1 MPFFKGMETMPLT
14 DIAVRRAKVRTR
26 AYKVA
31 DDSGLRLL
39 VQPNGSKW
47 WRYRYRLW
55 GREKM
60 LSAGAYPGTCLSQVG
75 ALAGEARKL
84 VDQGKDPG
92 AERVIAKKIQDNTFQ
107 TVTHDPL
114 T

>member
-1 MPFFKGMETMPLT
+1 MPLT
-14 DIAVRRAKVRTR
+14 DIAVREGKARTR

-31 DDSGLRLL
+31 DDSGLRL
-39 VQPNGSKW
+39 
-47 WRYRYRLW
+47 
-55 GREKM
+55 REKM
-60 LSAGAYPGTCLSQVG
+60 LSAVAYPGTCLSQVG
-75 ALAGEARKL
+75 ALAGGARKL